1 MSRKDSTKLYID
13 AGVSQVRAVLYVQG
27 SPAREWQLETG
38 SHLPRQLRE
47 SGLQEASQRAA
58 VRLTGKLAEPV
69 RQLLGCGSA
78 VLPAAALW
86 AALRARQQRDHAGQ
100 RMGLLEIS
108 ASGYLALSLDLDGGA
123 GDAGLVT
130 HPRCGAGSGT
140 NLSRV
145 LQKLDVP
152 AQDVDTVLAEYLG
165 ETGRE
170 RRMALPVRADR
181 CGVFGA
187 SATISDK
194 NQGIPVAHA
203 LAVTLKSEV
212 NKACRRLPLPVDRV
226 LLSGGLFRWAFAR
239 DCARDA
245 LGDAGV
251 RHITHLPDANLALE
265 GLRALDESEPDPMI
279 PSAPPD
285 PVRLAF
291 DYPAFHTLEAQL
303 QERQQLH
310 RQPVPALDPQGW
322 PPGHPVNIGLDVGST
337 MAKMV
342 VRAADDGRL
351 LHAASQSNA
360 GETIATLKALFTAL
374 CDAGHRELNVG
385 RIGITGSA
393 RYQVREALTRLYP
406 TLDGR
411 VTVMVE
417 NYAHARGS
425 LEAAR
430 EHVRHLAEAGH
441 DVDTRW
447 CILVDIGG
455 EDTKISTLLLEGG
468 DLFDNAMNIKC
479 SAGTGSLMDTLASLF
494 GLSSASE
501 AYAQALSA
509 PGAHHLDATCS
520 VFLLEHARTLQAR
533 GVGNDVILAS
543 ACWAVVENMARTLWN
558 QIHLPPRSVVLLHGQ
573 PMLGHPLPTAVISRL
588 QRLTGEKVY
597 GLIPP
602 LPGHRACLGLLPA
615 ADETADAVT
624 LDLDTFIQR
633 QYDKHII
640 TCKGAVCGDPDA
652 RCHRT
657 LLKTLDPQQGTL
669 RLTLG
674 GCSAINEATGRK
686 KVRDAPRV
694 ADPYQTLWRHSHER
708 LPQSQAPDR
717 LIIPRAFAV
726 SEWAGFF
733 AELFT
738 QLGVPVHVDTPR
750 TEDVLAGQSRFRVDT
765 CAPHLGV
772 VGQLIRLA
780 AEPHGYILAPQIE
793 FLPLNGAGLGRSCT
807 INQGGLA
814 TARAMAQEAQP
825 GARIQLFHLNLR
837 HPDPAALAAQLLPQL
852 RTVFAHY
859 HLKMDLARLE
869 TAIGQAL
876 AGQRAWRQ
884 TLQDTLADQLEEAL
898 LGHGQEVALVLGRE
912 YILTPG
918 LYDSH
923 AGRLLRDR
931 GLVPVPAHA
940 LDVTVDDDLTHL
952 YWRNPQVMATLVRAV
967 SRGQL
972 HARLRHR
979 RLQRVFRQLEAPDRQ
994 PLALVFV
1001 STFLCGPDSVSL
1013 PLMSEF
1019 ARQRP
1024 FLLIQSDAAI
1034 QELAHLEN
1042 RVNTHA
1048 QQVRQYLSQGVWQ
1061 APEEGFEVRTLQ
1073 RLTDL
1078 SDGIDPTRDVL
1089 ALPTLADNRFVTSVL
1104 QSTPLTCLDNYDDTY
1119 DLEAT
1124 IRHGRAAAGESVC
1137 APLAAVYGDT
1147 LALVERFR
1155 RLRRD
1160 PESPLY
1166 GKRRL
1171 LVFNNKGM
1179 GPCRQGQYVE
1189 THKLLFHRDTGPLR
1203 DQAGEDEVEDLLRF
1217 LVGLEDQGFDV
1228 GLGRTVLLRCMQ
1240 GAVLQGVC
1248 HQLLF
1253 EAAARCP
1260 DTDALAR
1267 LRGEY
1272 RALTATLFQ
1281 IQREC
1286 KMPEG
1291 ALTWWPAWHRHR
1303 RSLQRPLRD
1312 FARRWVTHTPP
1323 AASLLKIHVEG
1334 ETYMRVAQV
1343 EALFDCLLRLL
1354 GPGRFH
1360 LTYTPVWSYLD
1371 YKNASRRWR
1380 SLETVRESHVRLSR
1394 ATDPGTRSSLRRLRN
1409 ARAGRFLGAL
1419 GVEWGFRHWL
1429 ARPLYRAAGL
1439 PLPESMAQALARS
1452 RRLIPTGR
1460 PGGELSPYVGETL
1473 GKLEAGY
1480 DIVFNVAP
1488 EGCMVSSMGDAMS
1501 GRLMEEAGGQGRIQP
1516 LFSAQGNLD
1525 DDQVSRI
1532 LLQKLG
1538 PERFY
1543 RGASPPGQRE
1553 HLPKPGQLPCHAGN
1567 DEPANPAADDD
1578 QIV

>member
-1 MSRKDSTKLYID
+1 MLRNDSPKLYID
-13 AGVSQVRAVLYVQG
+13 AGISQVRAALYVHG
-27 SPAREWQLETG
+27 SPVREWDLAATG
-38 SHLPRQLRE
+38 ELPGQVRD
-47 SGLQEASQRAA
+47 SGLRAASQDSA
-58 VRLTGKLAEPV
+58 VRITGKLAEPV
-69 RQLLGCGSA
+69 RRLLGRGTLI
-78 VLPAAALW
+78 LPAAALW
-86 AALRARQQRDHAGQ
+86 AALRERQQRDYPGQ
-100 RMGLLEIS
+100 RVGLLEIS
-108 ASGYLALSLDLDGGA
+108 ASGYLALALDCHGGA
-123 GDAGLVT
+123 GDTGLVI

-140 NLSRV
+140 NLTRV

-152 AQDVDTVLAEYLG
+152 PEAVDTLLAEYLG

-170 RRMALPVRADR
+170 RRSALPVRADR

-203 LAVTLKSEV
+203 LAVTLKSEI

-226 LLSGGLFRWAFAR
+226 LLCGGLFRWAFAR
-239 DCARDA
+239 DCAVDA
-245 LGDAGV
+245 LTAVGV
-251 RHITHLPDANLALE
+251 PHVTHMADANLTLE
-265 GLRALDESEPDPMI
+265 GLRALDATAPDPTTA
-279 PSAPPD
+279 PSPPAAAAP
-285 PVRLAF
+285 AF
-291 DYPAFHTLEAQL
+291 DHPAFTALESQL
-303 QERQQLH
+303 EERDQLH
-310 RQPVPALDPQGW
+310 RLPAPALDPDDW
-322 PPGHPVNIGLDVGST
+322 RPGHPVNIGLDVGST

-342 VRAADDGRL
+342 IADAEDGRL

-374 CDAGHRELNVG
+374 QDAGHRHLNVG

-406 TLDGR
+406 ALEGR
-411 VTVMVE
+411 VAVMVE

-425 LEAAR
+425 LAVAR
-430 EHVRHLAEAGH
+430 EHVGALAEAGH

-455 EDTKISTLLLEGG
+455 EDTKISTLLLERG

-494 GLSSASE
+494 GLPSARE
-501 AYAQALSA
+501 AYEQAQAA
-509 PGAHHLDATCS
+509 PGAHDLDATCS
-520 VFLLEHARTLQAR
+520 VFLMEHARTLQAR

-558 QIHLPPRSVVLLHGQ
+558 QISLPPRTVVLLHGQ
-573 PMLGHPLPTAVISRL
+573 PMLGRPLPAAVVSRL
-588 QRLTGEKVY
+588 QRLVGAPIH
-597 GLIPP
+597 GLVPP
-602 LPGHRACLGLLPA
+602 LPGHRACLGLLPGPA
-615 ADETADAVT
+615 ETQDTVSVH
-624 LDLDTFIQR
+624 LNTFIQR
-633 QYDKHII
+633 EYDKRII
-640 TCKGAVCGDPDA
+640 TCKGAVCGDPQA

-657 LLKTLDPQQGTL
+657 ALKSIDPMQGTL

-686 KVRDAPRV
+686 GVRASPRV
-694 ADPYQTLWRHSHER
+694 ADPYQALWRQSDQH
-708 LPQSQAPDR
+708 LPRSEAPDR
-717 LIIPRAFAV
+717 LVIPRAFAV

-738 QLGVPVHVDTPR
+738 QLDLPVHVDNPQTD
-750 TEDVLAGQSRFRVDT
+750 DVLAGQSRFRVDT
-765 CAPHLGV
+765 CAPHLGA
-772 VGQLIRLA
+772 VGQLTRLA
-780 AEPHGYILAPQIE
+780 GEPHGYILAPQIE
-793 FLPLNGAGLGRSCT
+793 FLPLTGAGLGRSCT
-807 INQGGLA
+807 VNQGGLA
-814 TARAMAQEAQP
+814 TARAMAQETHP
-825 GARIQLFHLNLR
+825 KARIQLFHLNLR
-837 HPDPAALAAQLLPQL
+837 HPDAAALAAQLWPQL
-852 RTVFAHY
+852 RSVFAHY
-859 HLKMDLARLE
+859 HRKVDRTRLE
-869 TAIGQAL
+869 SAIDQAL
-876 AGQRAWRQ
+876 AAQRAWRQ
-884 TLQDTLADQLEEAL
+884 ALQDTLAAQLEEAMAD
-898 LGHGQEVALVLGRE
+898 GQEIALVLGRE

-931 GLVPVPAHA
+931 ALVPVPAHV
-940 LDVTVDDDLTHL
+940 LDVTADDDLAHL
-952 YWRNPQVMATLVRAV
+952 YWRNPQVMTTLVRAV
-967 SRGQL
+967 SRRRL
-972 HARLRHR
+972 HTRLRHERLR
-979 RLQRVFRQLEAPDRQ
+979 RLFQQLEAPDRQ

-1001 STFLCGPDSVSL
+1001 STFLCGPDSVTL
-1013 PLMSEF
+1013 PLMAEF

-1061 APEEGFEVRTLQ
+1061 APEEGFEVQTLQ

-1078 SDGIDPTRDVL
+1078 SDGIDPERDVL

-1119 DLEAT
+1119 DLEAA
-1124 IRHGRAAAGESVC
+1124 IRRGRAAAGESVC

-1147 LALVERFR
+1147 LSLVERFR
-1155 RLRRD
+1155 RLRQD
-1160 PESPLY
+1160 PQSPLY

-1171 LVFNNKGM
+1171 LVFNNKGL

-1189 THKLLFHRDTGPLR
+1189 THKLLFHRNPGDIR
-1203 DQAGEDEVEDLLRF
+1203 DEADEGEAEDLLRF
-1217 LVGLEDQGFDV
+1217 LVAMEDRGFDV
-1228 GLGRTVLLRCMQ
+1228 GLGKAVLLRCMQ

-1267 LRGEY
+1267 LRHDH
-1272 RALTATLFQ
+1272 RALTEAIFQ
-1281 IQREC
+1281 RQREFTA
-1286 KMPEG
+1286 PER
-1291 ALTWWPAWHRHR
+1291 ALSWWPAWTRHR
-1303 RSLQRPLRD
+1303 RALQRPLRD
-1312 FARRWVTHTPP
+1312 FAGRWLDRPP
-1323 AASLLKIHVEG
+1323 VAASPLKIHVEG

-1354 GPGRFH
+1354 GPGRFR

-1380 SLETVRESHVRLSR
+1380 SLETVRESHARLSR
-1394 ATDPGTRSSLRRLRN
+1394 TTDPDTRLSLRRLRN
-1409 ARAGRFLGAL
+1409 ARTGRYLGAL
-1419 GVEWGFRHWL
+1419 AVEWGFRQWL

-1439 PLPESMAQALARS
+1439 PLPESMAQALTRS

-1460 PGGELSPYVGETL
+1460 PGGELSPYVGEAL

-1501 GRLMEEAGGQGRIQP
+1501 GRLTEEAGGRGRIQP
-1516 LFSAQGNLD
+1516 LFSAQGTLD
-1525 DDQVSRI
+1525 EDLVSQA
-1532 LLQKLG
+1532 LLQAVG
-1538 PERFY
+1538 PEGLY
-1543 RGASPPGQRE
+1543 RRWG
-1553 HLPKPGQLPCHAGN
+1553 
-1567 DEPANPAADDD
+1567 
-1578 QIV
+1578 